1 MLSLIFYLFFFTSDV
16 DASGTDVTNNLFS
29 DIGPLLALFGE
40 NFARQ
45 FLRESFTWLD
55 HVVFAMAPLGIIT
68 AIVGAIRVG
77 GPPWLKAVIGRA
89 RENRSL
95 AELEFMSSTSHEVC
109 ELWNGEGIVR
119 TTGKGIVKQIVYLEG
134 YGDAEKE
141 CFLFTLTQAKE
152 KYHME
157 KRVYR
162 GPLIKHLCH
171 RKKPPSFHVDRPDR
185 APNISLNLHSHQAT
199 WELVATAAA
208 GILLQSGVLVFSGF
222 VAYNSRFGQRVGGPP
237 SSYAYPVLLAGTIT
251 LAFGMWLSALVIGNS
266 TEEFEWEIKPKSST
280 DDDLDK
286 HKRGTSTPD
295 SGSVVETSLRVF
307 WLQKGIFVS
316 DQSFDSFMLMAKGKK
331 KTVLTSCRN
340 NDPLSH
346 DDAQETGKVEG
357 STDVSTSLN
366 ILCIISTFASITGF
380 ILQFEG
386 FRGISWACSIAQLVA
401 IIIMTILRAIIRR
414 GMLDS
419 PATEK
424 ITPDYEIDWLSHRLG
439 FDREYLNSLSGP
451 TKQSCFNCGLG
462 MCGLFHKST
471 QSVNRGGSSANSVTS
486 CWKVSYKL
494 NYPTNSKFELVKPE
508 EGRRASSV
516 TVGEPGR
523 PGFAPSNSPF
533 IKQDQSNTKEKY
545 RNIKTQEEMTQQ
557 VHAIINI
564 RKRLANLT
572 EWKAPS
578 SEHAARIAKAIGKI
592 MELFDFETVNKF
604 AWSIDVQINTY
615 ENTPRQI
622 GNFRLVASKVTS
634 SASSWTTSEED
645 LEAILSLWM
654 YHLKNQ
660 NHENTRL
667 GQTSSTEEKPDPI
680 GLPFRRVL
688 GPATS
693 VLKTDLA
700 WWAGDGVE
708 EALDQFEWKDV
719 DSLSLGYCHQS
730 NQNPKIGGA
739 EPSCWAKIT
748 NVSMEQFIAQH
759 IFSAFMWAI
768 ANHIPISQITPLTTV
783 DHQSQMKFKPEV
795 PEWTSLKLSNQK
807 ISEMAKAVEA
817 AALSTLEDAYLL
829 IIPPLSVANKLPSEG
844 LVEMVRQKA
853 TENHKDYQLDK
864 AYELYL
870 QLLIFCDKSL
880 LSNRKF
886 VLKAVATAVDFLIT
900 TASATAKDEGTAGDA
915 EAQLKSAKVAL
926 IKQLRSKNL
935 EPVSKSLKVLF
946 EKQRRLELYNSLL
959 PSQADENVPKG
970 DAKKSTTKDAR
981 LMQLSPERQVLT
993 DFGHTAL
1000 YKQIIGR
1007 NGDINKDNLRDLE
1020 VPDILGWTPLHY
1032 AVIYAPGMVSEILK
1046 NARSLASTPDLAGRI
1061 PLHYAVMNQSKD
1073 TKGLVRMLLHAHG
1086 KADSGS
1092 DGILPLH
1099 LAAKYGNE
1107 EAARLLL
1114 ESPLHKE
1121 KLSSGDYWGMT
1132 ALHFASI
1139 EGRKPIVKLL
1149 LDCEARISAQN
1160 RFDRTALHLAVAK
1173 IDVGVVAELLRKD
1186 DANKATK
1193 ARDKNNKTALQIAAE
1208 LKRNADEEFAQA
1220 SSDKQSVEDKL
1231 NKPAKTP
1238 IQAEEQESRQKLTR
1252 QLNEYKNYIS
1262 THTSEQ
1268 NVLKKIIK
1276 SLLQKEDLK
1285 VSGGKMLLWA
1295 AKERLN
1301 TTFELLMD
1309 EGVEVGEIDVL
1320 TGETVLHF
1328 AAKVGSS
1335 DMVEKLLPRRD
1346 PNDAR
1351 PPATVNESSS
1361 VEIVNRPDGTNTT
1374 ALILGAIGGY
1384 SKIVDLLLKAG
1395 ANPKAVD
1402 QNERTALS
1410 WAVEKGQVTIVKRL
1424 LDEPEMNPN
1433 IVDGKPPRLLL
1444 ARAAE
1449 NGNLAMAKLLCVKG
1463 ANVDS
1468 KSDSAH
1474 TPIFWAVINGHQE
1487 IVAYFLRATAK
1498 PDVNEIDKFSN
1509 YTLLSEAVN
1518 AGHLKIVEQLIDA
1531 GADVQKQ
1538 SGSSRETA
1546 LSYAA
1551 RLGRKEI
1558 VSLLLDKHAKMEIVD
1573 RVGWTPLMFAIQSNH
1588 LEIVKLLISKGSF
1601 DTLSTNGETSALS
1614 LAIKANSD
1622 EMVSDI
1628 LKAGGRHAGPHLEI
1642 AILWAAKK
1650 GSTSIVELLLE
1661 RGVAVDAK
1669 PHGSTSL
1676 LMAAKRGH
1684 LETVRLLLDH
1694 NAEVNFANEKSE
1706 SSLYWASFN
1715 DFKHIVELLL
1725 EKRKGQEPANLSLP
1739 TTSGSTAL
1747 LAAVMKGN
1755 EDVANVLVKEG
1766 ADVTVKNDENETP
1779 LYWACWHG
1787 FTAMAQTFLDK
1798 DATPNITTAYKFT
1811 PLLAAIR
1818 CIDITIVDL
1827 LLGKGASFESQDSD
1841 GYSALNFASHMG
1853 EVEIVRLLLNR
1864 KANVKVKDQDGDT
1877 PLHQCAICGH
1887 LGVAELLILAGADPE
1902 AKNNAGRSPLH
1913 CAAENG
1919 HVKIAKRLLDLN
1931 SVSPDEKD
1939 GKDRTPLSLASAG
1952 GYDDLVFL
1960 LLTLGG
1966 ADLESKD
1973 ESGRTPIIWA
1983 ALEGE
1988 TTTVKLL
1995 SRLNANIESQDEDLR
2010 TSLSWAA
2017 SEGNIAVVDVLLENT
2032 AEIESRDKSGRTPL
2046 SWAAAKS
2053 QEYVV
2058 KRLLDAKA
2066 SVLSTDYDGRNPL
2079 SWATSLGSGG
2089 VVRLLLQQD
2098 PVTQIETQDSKGLT
2112 ALHRAVECGAND
2124 PVELILNA
2132 EPNLNIKDKNQE
2144 TPLGLGARKDDESVV
2159 LQLLEADAN
2168 PNVQDHLGRTPLFS
2182 AIHSDHDTAALR
2194 MLDNELDTEKHPTF
2208 SPTPLQ
2214 AAVFQYSYE
2223 VVDKLLTRGADV
2235 SGMDIQGRTAIH
2247 IAAVEGPVSYLT
2259 LLVQKGLDVTN
2270 HDDPV
2275 LEIYDNFDGQG
2286 RHALHHGACS
2296 RNIEIVEYLLHKYP
2310 RKSQQDQPDND
2321 GWTPLHWA
2329 AKAGDKE
2336 VVQLFLDAGA
2346 DPNLKEKLN
2355 NWSPL
2360 GVAQYHDRHSVVETL
2375 IKYFEA
2381 RKEEM
2386 SSGVVLPGRADF
2398 SKFCDGC
2405 RIGPIY
2411 GPVFSCTFC
2420 DDFDFC
2426 YKCKTSSEL
2435 THPDHIFRTEDDGSD
2450 KE

>member
-1 MLSLIFYLFFFTSDV
+1 
-16 DASGTDVTNNLFS
+16 
-29 DIGPLLALFGE
+29 
-40 NFARQ
+40 
-45 FLRESFTWLD
+45 
-55 HVVFAMAPLGIIT
+55 
-68 AIVGAIRVG
+68 
-77 GPPWLKAVIGRA
+77 
-89 RENRSL
+89 
-95 AELEFMSSTSHEVC
+95 
-109 ELWNGEGIVR
+109 
-119 TTGKGIVKQIVYLEG
+119 
-134 YGDAEKE
+134 
-141 CFLFTLTQAKE
+141 
-152 KYHME
+152 
-157 KRVYR
+157 
-162 GPLIKHLCH
+162 
-171 RKKPPSFHVDRPDR
+171 
-185 APNISLNLHSHQAT
+185 
-199 WELVATAAA
+199 
-208 GILLQSGVLVFSGF
+208 
-222 VAYNSRFGQRVGGPP
+222 
-237 SSYAYPVLLAGTIT
+237 
-251 LAFGMWLSALVIGNS
+251 
-266 TEEFEWEIKPKSST
+266 
-280 DDDLDK
+280 
-286 HKRGTSTPD
+286 
-295 SGSVVETSLRVF
+295 
-307 WLQKGIFVS
+307 
-316 DQSFDSFMLMAKGKK
+316 
-331 KTVLTSCRN
+331 
-340 NDPLSH
+340 
-346 DDAQETGKVEG
+346 
-357 STDVSTSLN
+357 
-366 ILCIISTFASITGF
+366 
-380 ILQFEG
+380 
-386 FRGISWACSIAQLVA
+386 
-401 IIIMTILRAIIRR
+401 
-414 GMLDS
+414 
-419 PATEK
+419 
-424 ITPDYEIDWLSHRLG
+424 
-439 FDREYLNSLSGP
+439 
-451 TKQSCFNCGLG
+451 
-462 MCGLFHKST
+462 
-471 QSVNRGGSSANSVTS
+471 
-486 CWKVSYKL
+486 
-494 NYPTNSKFELVKPE
+494 
-508 EGRRASSV
+508 
-516 TVGEPGR
+516 
-523 PGFAPSNSPF
+523 
-533 IKQDQSNTKEKY
+533 
-545 RNIKTQEEMTQQ
+545 
-557 VHAIINI
+557 
-564 RKRLANLT
+564 
-572 EWKAPS
+572 
-578 SEHAARIAKAIGKI
+578 
-592 MELFDFETVNKF
+592 
-604 AWSIDVQINTY
+604 
-615 ENTPRQI
+615 
-622 GNFRLVASKVTS
+622 
-634 SASSWTTSEED
+634 
-645 LEAILSLWM
+645 
-654 YHLKNQ
+654 
-660 NHENTRL
+660 
-667 GQTSSTEEKPDPI
+667 
-680 GLPFRRVL
+680 
-688 GPATS
+688 
-693 VLKTDLA
+693 
-700 WWAGDGVE
+700 
-708 EALDQFEWKDV
+708 
-719 DSLSLGYCHQS
+719 
-730 NQNPKIGGA
+730 
-739 EPSCWAKIT
+739 
-748 NVSMEQFIAQH
+748 
-759 IFSAFMWAI
+759 
-768 ANHIPISQITPLTTV
+768 
-783 DHQSQMKFKPEV
+783 
-795 PEWTSLKLSNQK
+795 
-807 ISEMAKAVEA
+807 
-817 AALSTLEDAYLL
+817 
-829 IIPPLSVANKLPSEG
+829 
-844 LVEMVRQKA
+844 
-853 TENHKDYQLDK
+853 
-864 AYELYL
+864 
-870 QLLIFCDKSL
+870 
-880 LSNRKF
+880 
-886 VLKAVATAVDFLIT
+886 
-900 TASATAKDEGTAGDA
+900 
-915 EAQLKSAKVAL
+915 
-926 IKQLRSKNL
+926 
-935 EPVSKSLKVLF
+935 
-946 EKQRRLELYNSLL
+946 
-959 PSQADENVPKG
+959 
-970 DAKKSTTKDAR
+970 
-981 LMQLSPERQVLT
+981 
-993 DFGHTAL
+993 
-1000 YKQIIGR
+1000 
-1007 NGDINKDNLRDLE
+1007 
-1020 VPDILGWTPLHY
+1020 
-1032 AVIYAPGMVSEILK
+1032 MVSEILK

-1073 TKGLVRMLLHAHG
+1073 TKGL
-1086 KADSGS
+1086 
-1092 DGILPLH
+1092 
-1099 LAAKYGNE
+1099 
-1107 EAARLLL
+1107 
-1114 ESPLHKE
+1114 SPLHKE

-1558 VSLLLDKHAKMEIVD
+1558 
-1573 RVGWTPLMFAIQSNH
+1573 R
-1588 LEIVKLLISKGSF
+1588 
-1601 DTLSTNGETSALS
+1601 
-1614 LAIKANSD
+1614 
-1622 EMVSDI
+1622 
-1628 LKAGGRHAGPHLEI
+1628 
-1642 AILWAAKK
+1642 
-1650 GSTSIVELLLE
+1650 
-1661 RGVAVDAK
+1661 
-1669 PHGSTSL
+1669 
-1676 LMAAKRGH
+1676 
-1684 LETVRLLLDH
+1684 
-1694 NAEVNFANEKSE
+1694 
-1706 SSLYWASFN
+1706 
-1715 DFKHIVELLL
+1715 
-1725 EKRKGQEPANLSLP
+1725 
-1739 TTSGSTAL
+1739 
-1747 LAAVMKGN
+1747 
-1755 EDVANVLVKEG
+1755 KEG
-1766 ADVTVKNDENETP
+1766 TLK
-1779 LYWACWHG
+1779 H
-1787 FTAMAQTFLDK
+1787 
-1798 DATPNITTAYKFT
+1798 
-1811 PLLAAIR
+1811 
-1818 CIDITIVDL
+1818 
-1827 LLGKGASFESQDSD
+1827 
-1841 GYSALNFASHMG
+1841 
-1853 EVEIVRLLLNR
+1853 
-1864 KANVKVKDQDGDT
+1864 
-1877 PLHQCAICGH
+1877 
-1887 LGVAELLILAGADPE
+1887 
-1902 AKNNAGRSPLH
+1902 
-1913 CAAENG
+1913 
-1919 HVKIAKRLLDLN
+1919 
-1931 SVSPDEKD
+1931 
-1939 GKDRTPLSLASAG
+1939 AG

-2032 AEIESRDKSGRTPL
+2032 AEIESRDKSGP
-2046 SWAAAKS
+2046 KS

-2247 IAAVEGPVSYLT
+2247 IAAVEGPSKRALT
-2259 LLVQKGLDVTN
+2259 LRTTMILFL
-2270 HDDPV
+2270 
-2275 LEIYDNFDGQG
+2275 
-2286 RHALHHGACS
+2286 
-2296 RNIEIVEYLLHKYP
+2296 KYMTTLMD
-2310 RKSQQDQPDND
+2310 KAGMHFTMDQPDND

-2426 YKCKTSSEL
+2426 YNSSGVGL
-2435 THPDHIFRTEDDGSD
+2435 S
-2450 KE
+2450 